1 MSALSGFLR
10 NKLIDHCFR
19 GQTFPAPQVL
29 YIGLFVEDPN
39 SAGTMQ
45 EVSAADYQRIPI
57 MGKLDPPINGITRNS
72 DVIVFSAGTLFP
84 WGTVRSAAIWDTPD
98 GGTGNMLIGAPLEQI
113 RTIAQGDPVRYD
125 VGELV
130 ISFA

>member
-10 NKLIDHCFR
+10 DKLINHCFR
-19 GQTFPAPQVL
+19 GQTFPAPQVIDL
-29 YIGLFVEDPN
+29 GLFVEDPN

-45 EVSAADYQRIPI
+45 EVSAADYRRIPI

-72 DVIVFSAGTLFP
+72 DVIVFSAGSLLP

-98 GGTGNMLIGAPLEQI
+98 SGTGNMLIGAPLEQI

>member
-10 NKLIDHCFR
+10 GKLINHCFR

-45 EVSAADYQRIPI
+45 EVSAADYRRIPI
-57 MGKLDPPINGITRNS
+57 MGKLDPPINGVTRNS
-72 DVIVFSAGTLFP
+72 DVIVFTAQALSP
-84 WGTVRSAAIWDTPD
+84 WGTVRSAALWDTLT
-98 GGTGNMLIGAPLEQI
+98 GGNMLIGAPLEQI
-113 RTIAQGDPVRYD
+113 RTITRGDPVRYD
-125 VGELV
+125 VGQLV

>member
-10 NKLIDHCFR
+10 NKLINHCFR

-45 EVSAADYQRIPI
+45 EVSAADYRRIPI
-57 MGKLDPPINGITRNS
+57 MGKLDPPINGVTRNS
-72 DVIVFSAGTLFP
+72 DVIVFTAQALSP
-84 WGTVRSAAIWDTPD
+84 WGTVRSAALWDTLT
-98 GGTGNMLIGAPLEQI
+98 GGNMLIGAPLEQI
-113 RTIAQGDPVRYD
+113 RTITQGDPVRYD

>member
-10 NKLIDHCFR
+10 DKLINHCFR

-29 YIGLFVEDPN
+29 YVGLFVEDPN

-45 EVSAADYQRIPI
+45 EVSAADYRRIPI
-57 MGKLDPPINGITRNS
+57 MGKLDPPINGSTRNS

-84 WGTVRSAAIWDTPD
+84 WGTVRSAAIWDTPT
-98 GGTGNMLIGAPLEQI
+98 GGNMLIGAPLEQI

-125 VGELV
+125 VGQLV